1 MDTYLESENE
11 ENDNIILNDNG
22 ITFEY
27 DCEALKKM
35 YKIFF
40 LQNTYYISDD
50 EDSLPTVKNTS
61 QEQNNGYSTSI
72 KISEDRAGYLFAFDE
87 ALEIFGV
94 KFIKSFINGNV
105 IDEDNMK
112 SQISAAQTE
121 HERISVLFSEYLND
135 TTIPHGARAIKT
147 HKETMLVNHLLDA
160 DDKVLE
166 CNLWKITKPCAL
178 NPIGVQRLFDCYSN
192 GHEIMNSICRQ
203 EVFGAEKIETKGR
216 RALNV
221 TKTTMKNVNENKKA
235 TKKTSTQFSDTPLE
249 IQPIQIIRSFSESS
263 YLQTQTQPH
272 LYEVV
277 ENVTKK
283 RSRCVTT
290 LEAKNMLHLLI
301 QLIQQGEEVTEE
313 KISAILPTLN
323 MKQIQIICGMLIEL
337 RIIYYEITLI
347 KSKKILFF
355 FIQIIKVA
363 YVFFFENSAK

>member
-1 MDTYLESENE
+1 
-11 ENDNIILNDNG
+11 
-22 ITFEY
+22 
-27 DCEALKKM
+27 
-35 YKIFF
+35 
-40 LQNTYYISDD
+40 
-50 EDSLPTVKNTS
+50 
-61 QEQNNGYSTSI
+61 
-72 KISEDRAGYLFAFDE
+72 
-87 ALEIFGV
+87 
-94 KFIKSFINGNV
+94 
-105 IDEDNMK
+105 
-112 SQISAAQTE
+112 
-121 HERISVLFSEYLND
+121 
-135 TTIPHGARAIKT
+135 
-147 HKETMLVNHLLDA
+147 
-160 DDKVLE
+160 
-166 CNLWKITKPCAL
+166 
-178 NPIGVQRLFDCYSN
+178 
-192 GHEIMNSICRQ
+192 NSICRQ

-272 LYEVV
+272 LHEVV

-283 RSRCVTT
+283 RSRRVTT
-290 LEAKNMLHLLI
+290 LEAKNMLHPLI

-323 MKQIQIICGMLIEL
+323 MKQIHIICGMLIEL